1 MKKPGLINF
10 NTASWFGTRNITP
23 PEKAE
28 LETLIQNSP
37 REAVK
42 TFIKEK
48 DGIGLVFILAHQNLA
63 VRYLALQGIKNL
75 QDKNCLPYLL
85 RLAET
90 TIQPVAT
97 SPETDILYANYC
109 EQLVSVIA
117 TLTGCNFNR
126 CPFAHY
132 PPQLYLKLG
141 FPSWEKRIDQLN
153 SQGIGMYATLL
164 ISQ

>member
-48 DGIGLVFILAHQNLA
+48 DGIGLVFSFAGELKIYRIKTACLICCG
-63 VRYLALQGIKNL
+63 LQKP
-75 QDKNCLPYLL
+75 PYN
-85 RLAET
+85 
-90 TIQPVAT
+90 P
-97 SPETDILYANYC
+97 
-109 EQLVSVIA
+109 
-117 TLTGCNFNR
+117 
-126 CPFAHY
+126 
-132 PPQLYLKLG
+132 
-141 FPSWEKRIDQLN
+141 
-153 SQGIGMYATLL
+153 
-164 ISQ
+164 